1 MSEPLKPLME
11 IDARAK
17 IFTCLLLPYPTEKN
31 AKEIAD
37 LTGYTYDYVRGIL
50 VEMYELGI
58 LDRRPERKSRVGK
71 PLYNYWIKPPF
82 LPHLEKLRE
91 FIGTHRG

>member
-1 MSEPLKPLME
+1 MSEPVKLLME

-17 IFTCLLLPYPTEKN
+17 IFTCLLLPFPTERT

-50 VEMYELGI
+50 IEMYELGI
-58 LDRRPERKSRVGK
+58 LDRRPEHKGCVGK
-71 PLYNYWIKPPF
+71 PLYKYWIKPPF
-82 LPHLEKLRE
+82 FPDLDEVKK
-91 FIGTHRG
+91 FIKEH